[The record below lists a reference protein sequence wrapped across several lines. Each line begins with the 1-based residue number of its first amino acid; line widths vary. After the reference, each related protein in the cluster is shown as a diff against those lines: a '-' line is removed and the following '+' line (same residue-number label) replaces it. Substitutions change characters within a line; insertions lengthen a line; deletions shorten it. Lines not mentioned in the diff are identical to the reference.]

1 LQTFIFFFLQIIIK
15 KNNKT
20 VTNGRRGYMLS
31 SISPVIVW
39 LIIFALLIIVEL
51 ITMGLTTIWF
61 AGGAIIAAIISL
73 FCGPVWLQVVA
84 FAAVSLVLLYFT
96 RPIAVKY
103 FNRNRFRTNV
113 ESMIGKQ
120 AVVIGE
126 IDNIQGLGQVKVGGM
141 EWSARSVDDS
151 VIRVGTVVEVVN
163 VEGVKL
169 IVKERP
175 EA

>member
-1 LQTFIFFFLQIIIK
+1 
-15 KNNKT
+15 
-20 VTNGRRGYMLS
+20 MLTP
-31 SISPVIVW
+31 ISPVIIW

-51 ITMGLTTIWF
+51 LTMGLTTIWF
-61 AGGAIIAAIISL
+61 AGGAIVSAVISIFGGPIWLQIAA
-73 FCGPVWLQVVA
+73 FV
-84 FAAVSLVLLYFT
+84 AVSLVLLFFT
-96 RPIAVKY
+96 RPVAVKY
-103 FNRNRFRTNV
+103 FNRNRFRSNV

-120 AVVIGE
+120 AIVIGE